1 MSISV
6 NDYIKY
12 DLYQVFLLNKS
23 SFTIS
28 LLRKAYQRQVLIYHP
43 DKFPSNLTEDE
54 QKEKMNIFLLI
65 NNGYSVLS
73 NDVLR
78 VEYDQK
84 RENYLNEEKGFGT
97 LKSQFHN
104 DKSKYTLSKEELEIK
119 RHEAESIFK
128 KQMEEMNAELE
139 KQALNNPINTNTNI
153 PTNIVVSESEDKHL
167 LVPEKVTKIEAENFD
182 TELSNI
188 TQNRNIKLE
197 NDGFMAKAPIEVV
210 QEIRERLAQ
219 TSADIESITAQL
231 AALPAK

>member
-1 MSISV
+1 MSLSV

-23 SFTIS
+23 NFSIS
-28 LLRKAYQRQVLIYHP
+28 ALRKAYQRQVLIYHP
-43 DKFPSNLTEDE
+43 DKFPANLTEDE
-54 QKEKMNIFLLI
+54 QKDKMNIFLLI
-65 NNGYSVLS
+65 NNGYSILS
-73 NDVLR
+73 NDALR

-84 RENYLNEEKGFGT
+84 RESYLNEEKGFGT

-104 DKSKYTLSKEELEIK
+104 DKSKYTLSKEELEIL

-197 NDGFMAKAPIEVV
+197 NDGTTDYNTLSNLGTVNGSTEKYAFINEAFPK
-210 QEIRERLAQ
+210 
-219 TSADIESITAQL
+219 
-231 AALPAK
+231 

>member
-43 DKFPSNLTEDE
+43 DKFPPNLTEDE

-65 NNGYSVLS
+65 NNGYSILS
-73 NDVLR
+73 NEALR

-84 RENYLNEEKGFGT
+84 RESYLNEEKGFGT
-97 LKSQFHN
+97 LKSQFQN

-119 RHEAESIFK
+119 RHEAEAIFK

-139 KQALNNPINTNTNI
+139 KQALNSPVNDELRENLNLNKNVDTNI
-153 PTNIVVSESEDKHL
+153 QL
-167 LVPEKVTKIEAENFD
+167 LVPEKVKPAENFD
-182 TELSNI
+182 NELSNI

-197 NDGFMAKAPIEVV
+197 NDGTVNYDKLTTLGTVNGATEKYAFISEAFSK
-210 QEIRERLAQ
+210 
-219 TSADIESITAQL
+219 
-231 AALPAK
+231 

>member
-43 DKFPSNLTEDE
+43 DKFPPNLTEDE

-65 NNGYSVLS
+65 NNGYSILS
-73 NDVLR
+73 NDTLR

-119 RHEAESIFK
+119 RHEAEAIFK

-139 KQALNNPINTNTNI
+139 KQALSNPINTNNA
-153 PTNIVVSESEDKHL
+153 NIVISESEDKNL
-167 LVPEKVTKIEAENFD
+167 LISEKVKPSENFD
-182 TELSNI
+182 SELSNI

-197 NDGFMAKAPIEVV
+197 NDGTVDYDKLTNLGTVNGATEKYAFMSEAFSK
-210 QEIRERLAQ
+210 
-219 TSADIESITAQL
+219 
-231 AALPAK
+231 K

>member
-23 SFTIS
+23 NFTIS

-43 DKFPSNLTEDE
+43 DKFPPNLTEDE

-65 NNGYSVLS
+65 NNGYSILS
-73 NDVLR
+73 NDALR

-119 RHEAESIFK
+119 RHEAEAIFK
-128 KQMEEMNAELE
+128 KQMEEMNSELE
-139 KQALNNPINTNTNI
+139 KQAINNPINTNNANI
-153 PTNIVVSESEDKHL
+153 IINEFEDKNLLVSE
-167 LVPEKVTKIEAENFD
+167 KVIKIETENFN

-197 NDGFMAKAPIEVV
+197 NDGTTDYSKLTNLGTVNGSTEKYAFISEAFSNK
-210 QEIRERLAQ
+210 
-219 TSADIESITAQL
+219 
-231 AALPAK
+231 

>member
-1 MSISV
+1 MSISI

-12 DLYQVFLLNKS
+12 DLYQVFLLNKT

-65 NNGYSVLS
+65 NNGYTILS
-73 NDVLR
+73 NDTLR
-78 VEYDQK
+78 LEYDQK
-84 RENYLNEEKGFGT
+84 RESYLNEEKSFGS

-104 DKSKYTLSKEELEIK
+104 DINKYSLSKEELEIK

-128 KQMEEMNAELE
+128 KQMEEMNSELE
-139 KQALNNPINTNTNI
+139 KQALNNPINTNNA
-153 PTNIVVSESEDKHL
+153 NIVISESDDKNL
-167 LVPEKVTKIEAENFD
+167 LISEKIKPSENFD

-188 TQNRNIKLE
+188 TQNRNVKLE
-197 NDGFMAKAPIEVV
+197 NDGTVDY
-210 QEIRERLAQ
+210 
-219 TSADIESITAQL
+219 SQL
-231 AALPAK
+231 TNLGTVNGSTEKYAFISEAFSNKS

>member
-43 DKFPSNLTEDE
+43 DKFPPNLTEDE

-65 NNGYSVLS
+65 NNGYSILS
-73 NDVLR
+73 NDTLR

-84 RENYLNEEKGFGT
+84 RETYLNEEKGFGT
-97 LKSQFHN
+97 LKSQFYN

-119 RHEAESIFK
+119 RHEAETIFK

-139 KQALNNPINTNTNI
+139 KQALSNPINTNNA
-153 PTNIVVSESEDKHL
+153 NIVISEPEDKHL
-167 LVPEKVTKIEAENFD
+167 LVSEKVAKIEAENFNS
-182 TELSNI
+182 ELSNI
-188 TQNRNIKLE
+188 TQNRNIKLD
-197 NDGFMAKAPIEVV
+197 NDGTVDYDKLTNLGTVNGSTEKYAFISEAFSK
-210 QEIRERLAQ
+210 
-219 TSADIESITAQL
+219 
-231 AALPAK
+231 